1 MVKKNTSNT
10 KLSKKN
16 AKPIKR
22 VKRKTLINKLA
33 SNKGESINNKMP
45 IKRAKRKTLI
55 NKPINNKTAS
65 NKPVSNKS
73 VNNKSVNNKWKHVT
87 NLNSTE
93 EHMLDDHGYKNVMSL
108 SKEQRKDAIMSI
120 IKHLTPIKGQL
131 PTMLYIITAL
141 NARYLFYRVTDPTLA
156 KIFKTDQ
163 RMVTSMH
170 RRMKRTAKRLMHT
183 NSKHTN
189 AV

>member
-1 MVKKNTSNT
+1 MQKMQISKTST
-10 KLSKKN
+10 
-16 AKPIKR
+16 
-22 VKRKTLINKLA
+22 
-33 SNKGESINNKMP
+33 NNKVP
-45 IKRAKRKTLI
+45 AKRAKRKTVT
-55 NKPINNKTAS
+55 NKPT
-65 NKPVSNKS
+65 S
-73 VNNKSVNNKWKHVT
+73 VNNKSHVKQAKRAKRKTVTNKPASNKSASTASHSNKPTNNKPASNNTWKHVT

-120 IKHLTPIKGQL
+120 IKHLTPIKGQM
-131 PTMLYIITAL
+131 PTMLYVITAL
-141 NARYLFYRVTDPTLA
+141 NSRYLFYRVTDPTLA

-170 RRMKRTAKRLMHT
+170 RRMKRTAKRLMHA
-183 NSKHTN
+183 NSKHAH

>member
-1 MVKKNTSNT
+1 MAANNKPANAPANNKPASASANVPASNQNLN
-10 KLSKKN
+10 KLSTKELT
-16 AKPIKR
+16 
-22 VKRKTLINKLA
+22 TLLNEV
-33 SNKGESINNKMP
+33 GP
-45 IKRAKRKTLI
+45 
-55 NKPINNKTAS
+55 AS
-65 NKPVSNKS
+65 NKPA
-73 VNNKSVNNKWKHVT
+73 NNKPANNKPGSNNKWKHVT

-120 IKHLTPIKGQL
+120 IKHLTPIKGQF

-141 NARYLFYRVTDPTLA
+141 NARYLFYRVTDPALA

-183 NSKHTN
+183 NSKHAN